1 MFQLDKHDAT
11 FSHLNL
17 RKENHGDEK
26 AAAADISIN
35 LSASA
40 LLIDTFDP
48 KLRKAFFEKA
58 AKGEQQPLPIDGNNL
73 VKLSLP
79 YLRVQKLNQKFDGY
93 EITLHSL
100 LEHIDPLFFADV
112 KVKLEEVTFI
122 EGGSIDLSFKASTL
136 IDEADDAPLL
146 AAWRRGDIKVT
157 LTPPEKQ
164 QMAPG
169 GEGDTLDQQDAD
181 AAAAEAKRLV
191 EKGKEAA

>member
-79 YLRVQKLNQKFDGY
+79 
-93 EITLHSL
+93 
-100 LEHIDPLFFADV
+100 
-112 KVKLEEVTFI
+112 
-122 EGGSIDLSFKASTL
+122 
-136 IDEADDAPLL
+136 
-146 AAWRRGDIKVT
+146 
-157 LTPPEKQ
+157 
-164 QMAPG
+164 
-169 GEGDTLDQQDAD
+169 
-181 AAAAEAKRLV
+181 
-191 EKGKEAA
+191 